1 MSNSLNHQINTIRKK
16 IYYLSLFLK
25 NFYSENKD
33 YFNEISNNRNF
44 NFEIQHNTP
53 ELIKEEIKII
63 KYIQQCKNGL
73 EILENELE
81 ILENTQLEIFYLNS
95 LQSHSYY

>member
-1 MSNSLNHQINTIRKK
+1 MSNSNSLNHQINTIRKK

-63 KYIQQCKNGL
+63 KYIQQC
-73 EILENELE
+73 ENELE
-81 ILENTQLEIFYLNS
+81 ILENNQLEIFYLNS
-95 LQSHSYY
+95 LQSHSDY